1 LPLTQRPEGAS
12 ARLIHRA
19 PNVVAGQA
27 DVLPAERSDVTEQV
41 LVDRPTVSPQLAI
54 GGLQISGVP
63 EDYGCD
69 EQVEPGRTEELV
81 LEGTIAHLAEPAE
94 VDGESN
100 VCADRGGLG
109 LSGPRFGSNVH
120 VTSKMSYTQS
130 TFV

>member
-1 LPLTQRPEGAS
+1 MAVAQEKGL
-12 ARLIHRA
+12 RL
-19 PNVVAGQA
+19 
-27 DVLPAERSDVTEQV
+27 
-41 LVDRPTVSPQLAI
+41 SPVNLIAAACLI
-54 GGLQISGVP
+54 ETP

-81 LEGTIAHLAEPAE
+81 LEGTIAHLAELAE